1 MNMVVVDDSFEG
13 RPDLNT
19 PNPAGLSVVIFKKS
33 LEEFPAV
40 QSIGDIV
47 QFRHFRVKIK
57 II

>member
-47 QFRHFRVKIK
+47 QFRHFRVKK
-57 II
+57 K